1 MNISRSA
8 SGRARTPPI
17 ACRACDLNE
26 ICRLSGLIALERGRG
41 HQSTGALRSI
51 RTGSTLFRAGG
62 RAQALY
68 AVRQG
73 MIKTTRVTAEGDECV
88 IAFHAPG
95 EVLGLEAFSMGA
107 YACDASALEPSIC
120 CEIPLPLL
128 NDTTSHVCELSS
140 AVVRL
145 LSQATAPRP
154 DLARGSAR
162 QRVTNFLVDLAERLA
177 KRGFDTEQLM
187 LSMSRQEIASLLD
200 TRIETVSRT
209 LQQLN
214 REKAIQVRGTRVKL
228 LNLGPAATA
237 ETPALLGREA
247 LHHAYSS

>member
-1 MNISRSA
+1 MNTSRSTA
-8 SGRARTPPI
+8 GRTRTPPV

-26 ICRLSGLIALERGRG
+26 ICRLTGLIAFEGGRSR
-41 HQSTGALRSI
+41 QSTGALRTVRS
-51 RTGSTLFRAGG
+51 GATLFRAG
-62 RAQALY
+62 APAHALY

-73 MIKTTRVTAEGDECV
+73 MIKTTRMTADGDERV
-88 IAFHAPG
+88 VAFHAPG
-95 EVLGLEAFSMGA
+95 EVLGLEAFSMGT

-120 CEIPLPLL
+120 CEVPLPLL
-128 NDTTSHVCELSS
+128 GEVNSHVRELSM

-145 LSQATAPRP
+145 LSQAAAPRT

-162 QRVTNFLVDLAERLA
+162 QRVTNFLVDLAERLT
-177 KRGFDTEQLM
+177 KRGLDAQQLM

-214 REKAIQVRGTRVKL
+214 REKAIHVRGTRVKL
-228 LNLGPAATA
+228 LNLGTITEEAAASVEPASTGPS
-237 ETPALLGREA
+237 TGQ
-247 LHHAYSS
+247 